1 MGVHMGRRAAVIALL
16 CGGAAGFSTVVK
28 PALRSPGAC
37 ASAQRRAAPTASLMM
52 NANNLEKI
60 VVCTGPTCTKNGGGE
75 KLKKIVEEMAAPLGV
90 RMRAPRF
97 TASTDCR

>member
-1 MGVHMGRRAAVIALL
+1 
-16 CGGAAGFSTVVK
+16 
-28 PALRSPGAC
+28 
-37 ASAQRRAAPTASLMM
+37 MM

-60 VVCTGPTCTKNGGGE
+60 VVCTGPTCTKNGGGK
-75 KLKKIVEEMAAPLGV
+75 KLKNIVEEMAAPLGV

>member
-1 MGVHMGRRAAVIALL
+1 MMHRASVMALL
-16 CGGAAGFSTVVK
+16 CGGAAGFATVAK

-37 ASAQRRAAPTASLMM
+37 VSAQRRAAPTASLMM

-60 VVCTGPTCTKNGGGE
+60 VVCTGPTCNKNGGGK

-97 TASTDCR
+97 FASKDCR